1 MDRAELNDVRL
12 LAQFSQVLRT
22 AIDTSV
28 DQVGMHRGQAML
40 LCQVAKQ
47 DGMTQSELAQALSV
61 QGATITNLLKRMED
75 AGLVV
80 RRRDDE
86 DNRLVRVYITEE
98 GCQREEAITEQFEQL
113 IKQMFA
119 GMCSEEYESFRRTI
133 GQLMTNLESLDLEQD
148 CDA

>member
-22 AIDTSV
+22 AIDASV

-75 AGLVV
+75 TGMVV

-86 DNRLVRVYITEE
+86 DNRLVRVYITDD
-98 GCQREEAITEQFEQL
+98 GRQREVAITEQFEQL
-113 IKQMFA
+113 IQQMFA
-119 GMCSEEYESFRRTI
+119 GLCDEEYTAFRRTI
-133 GQLMTNLESLDLEQD
+133 GQLMSNLETFQIDQD
-148 CDA
+148 CDS

>member
-1 MDRAELNDVRL
+1 MDRAEMNDVRL

-22 AIDTSV
+22 AIDASV

-47 DGMTQSELAQALSV
+47 DGRTQSELAQALAV
-61 QGATITNLLKRMED
+61 QGATITNLLKRMEE
-75 AGLVV
+75 AGMVV

-86 DNRLVRVYITEE
+86 DNRLVRVYITDD
-98 GCQREEAITEQFEQL
+98 GRQREEAITEQFEQL

-119 GMCSEEYESFRRTI
+119 GLCGEEYETFRRLI
-133 GQLMTNLESLDLEQD
+133 GQLMSNLETFQVDQD
-148 CDA
+148 CDS

>member
-22 AIDTSV
+22 AIDASV

-75 AGLVV
+75 AGMVV

-86 DNRLVRVYITEE
+86 DNRLVRVYVTDE
-98 GCQREEAITEQFEQL
+98 GRQREEAITEQFEQL

-119 GMCSEEYESFRRTI
+119 GMCGEEYESFRRTI
-133 GQLMTNLESLDLEQD
+133 GQLMTNLESIDLEQD

>member
-22 AIDTSV
+22 AIDASV

-61 QGATITNLLKRMED
+61 QGATITNLLKRMEET
-75 AGLVV
+75 GMVV

-86 DNRLVRVYITEE
+86 DNRLVRVYITDD
-98 GCQREEAITEQFEQL
+98 GRQHEEAITEQFEHL
-113 IKQMFA
+113 IQQMFT
-119 GMCSEEYESFRRTI
+119 GLCDEEYAAFRRTI
-133 GQLMTNLESLDLEQD
+133 GQLMSNLETYQIGQD
-148 CDA
+148 CDS

>member
-22 AIDTSV
+22 AIDASV

-75 AGLVV
+75 AGMVV

-86 DNRLVRVYITEE
+86 DNRLVRVYVTDE
-98 GCQREEAITEQFEQL
+98 GRQREEAITQQFESL
-113 IKQMFA
+113 IQKMFA
-119 GMCSEEYESFRRTI
+119 GMCDEDYAAFRRLI
-133 GQLMTNLESLDLEQD
+133 GQLMVNLEDN
-148 CDA
+148 C